1 LQGLLQDVVQLLH
14 PKRHFFILNTYSP
27 KLPMQKLE
35 NMLQKVEGFPTK
47 FDSTV
52 LGLKSASGQQIG
64 LGNLI
69 RFSK

>member
-1 LQGLLQDVVQLLH
+1 
-14 PKRHFFILNTYSP
+14 
-27 KLPMQKLE
+27 MQKLE